1 MITKLT
7 LNGKEIRDLAEAV
20 GLVVQPG
27 DYTEEFK
34 TKMTICDTQED
45 NVFVGMVDTSGKVNC
60 YYRTVTKTD
69 FPEAGSYFLGDGEQ
83 I

>member
-1 MITKLT
+1 MIVKLT

-34 TKMTICDTQED
+34 TRMTIRDTKGD
-45 NVFVGMVDTSGKVNC
+45 NIFYGVVDASGKITC
-60 YYRTVTKTD
+60 YYRTVEKTD
-69 FPEAGSYFLGDGEQ
+69 FLEARSYLLGDGEP